1 MTAPARAVTN
11 KPRPQSNYLSIA
23 KLVNS
28 LAYRHSTWQV
38 FADFVA
44 MAAYSIS
51 NSVDLPN
58 REKREAE
65 YMQIVKRYEPKE
77 VAVFPQ
83 LLAELTMAIEDEP
96 SDVMGRVYHE
106 LELHNKWAGQYFTP
120 FDICKMM
127 ARMTAGDGGEMTAK
141 MEGLDFLTI
150 AEPACG
156 SGAMVIAF
164 ALAMKEAGLNY
175 QQQLHVT
182 AVDIDAKCVHM
193 AYLQCS
199 LLHIPATIIRGNT
212 LSAHPFGESPEDLW
226 YTPAH
231 IMGGWDWKLRQKQE
245 CQILL
250 DVPAAAP
257 EDGPEDAPATP
268 DFTCD
273 KKGQG
278 LLF

>member
-11 KPRPQSNYLSIA
+11 KPRPQSNYMSIA

-141 MEGLDFLTI
+141 MEGRDFLTI

-212 LSAHPFGESPEDLW
+212 LSAHPFGESSEDLW

-257 EDGPEDAPATP
+257 EDGPATP
-268 DFTCD
+268 DFSCD